1 MLEYLHAIDQNLR
14 DRGGR
19 LIIRCGDRVEI
30 LPQLVRDILCAMQS
44 GESYSALDDRSF
56 SL

>member
-30 LPQLVRDILCAMQS
+30 LPQLVRDILCAMQC